1 MLYVAEAIPIDPIKN
16 SYCDDIESFSESLER
31 KPGEYRTKVVR
42 PRDEHHLC
50 DCALR
55 KWILIRNHVSHLA
68 VVDAGALPRP
78 IQTGRIN
85 IISVYL
91 NKSRLFALTN
101 RLAKETFP
109 GMEIFPKWVTGLLK

>member
-1 MLYVAEAIPIDPIKN
+1 MLSVAEAIPIGPIKN
-16 SYCDDIESFSESLER
+16 SYCDDIESFSETPER
-31 KPGEYRTKVVR
+31 KPGEYRTNVVR
-42 PRDEHHLC
+42 PHDERHLC

-78 IQTGRIN
+78 IQTSRIN
-85 IISVYL
+85 TISVYL

-101 RLAKETFP
+101 WLAKETFP
-109 GMEIFPKWVTGLLK
+109 E

>member
-1 MLYVAEAIPIDPIKN
+1 MLYVAEAIPIGPIEN
-16 SYCDDIESFSESLER
+16 SYCDDIESFSETLKR
-31 KPGEYRTKVVR
+31 KPGEYRAHVVR
-42 PRDEHHLC
+42 PQGERHLC

-78 IQTGRIN
+78 IRTGQIN

-91 NKSRLFALTN
+91 KNQDYL
-101 RLAKETFP
+101 P
-109 GMEIFPKWVTGLLK
+109 